1 MLLDRLIIVQA
12 SADNIR
18 LALKRGGLTHDT
30 IDVEPL
36 GFFEHAVI
44 CKLGTDARGL
54 IPRIGR
60 NLKEA
65 TFAVFSPRRI
75 LRILGSEQV
84 VSTSP

>member
-1 MLLDRLIIVQA
+1 MLLDRLIIVRA
-12 SADNIR
+12 SADNIK
-18 LALKRGGLTHDT
+18 LALKYGGLTRD
-30 IDVEPL
+30 IVDVEPL
-36 GFFEHAVI
+36 GFFEHAVL

-75 LRILGSEQV
+75 LRILENTQSPPI
-84 VSTSP
+84 ST

>member
-1 MLLDRLIIVQA
+1 
-12 SADNIR
+12 

-60 NLKEA
+60 NLQEA
-65 TFAVFSPRRI
+65 TFAVFSPRKI
-75 LRILGSEQV
+75 LRILENEQPA
-84 VSTSP
+84 STSP